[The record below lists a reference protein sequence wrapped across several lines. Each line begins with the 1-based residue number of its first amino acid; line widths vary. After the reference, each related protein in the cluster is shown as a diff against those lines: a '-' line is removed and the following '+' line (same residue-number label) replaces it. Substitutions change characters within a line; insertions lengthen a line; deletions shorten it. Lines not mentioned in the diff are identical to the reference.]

1 MGKENFAKKERRM
14 ELDRSL
20 WDNYNISI
28 AMRFRESKTVFE
40 GKSTLAL
47 SPRERRRRT
56 NADNI
61 IPLAMEVFEMLDEY
75 DFSGA
80 RKNPYAKKLKKQIT
94 INLDADTI
102 DDFKAQSDQSGIPYQ
117 TLINLYLADCA
128 AKKKQLSINWN

>member
-1 MGKENFAKKERRM
+1 M
-14 ELDRSL
+14 ELDRLL
-20 WDNYNISI
+20 WDNYNISM

-80 RKNPYAKKLKKQIT
+80 RKNPCAKKLKKQIT

-102 DDFKAQSDQSGIPYQ
+102 DYFKAQSGIPCQ
-117 TLINLYLADCA
+117 TLINLHLADCA

>member
-1 MGKENFAKKERRM
+1 M

-20 WDNYNISI
+20 WDNYNISM
-28 AMRFRESKTVFE
+28 AMRFKESKTMFE
-40 GKSTLAL
+40 GKSILAL

-75 DFSGA
+75 DFSGV

-102 DDFKAQSDQSGIPYQ
+102 DYFKAQSGIPCQ

>member
-1 MGKENFAKKERRM
+1 
-14 ELDRSL
+14 
-20 WDNYNISI
+20 
-28 AMRFRESKTVFE
+28 
-40 GKSTLAL
+40 
-47 SPRERRRRT
+47 
-56 NADNI
+56 
-61 IPLAMEVFEMLDEY
+61 MEVFEMLDEY

-80 RKNPYAKKLKKQIT
+80 RKIPYAKKLKKQIT

>member
-1 MGKENFAKKERRM
+1 
-14 ELDRSL
+14 
-20 WDNYNISI
+20 
-28 AMRFRESKTVFE
+28 MRFRESKTMFE
-40 GKSTLAL
+40 GKSILAL

-102 DDFKAQSDQSGIPYQ
+102 DYFKAQSGIPCQ
-117 TLINLYLADCA
+117 TLINLHLADCA